1 MVLDI
6 IVVSLA
12 LISGII
18 GIKKGMITIVTKLV
32 GFILAIV
39 LAFSFY
45 KSFATYLTQN
55 YEFPA
60 KITESIKNAIVS
72 GDQKTSEDG
81 MENIDNAEH
90 VDNENIAEGDKVE
103 NLDDT
108 EKAQQEYISISNILQ
123 KFNLTGKINLEKEQE
138 NLDDKKTLS
147 DVVAEKITVY
157 IMNIISFLIIFLGI
171 IIVAAVL
178 SLVLGIIFSLPL
190 LNSVNRMGGFAAEVV
205 LFMVKLWVVLG
216 IISILSPMSFM
227 NWIVGL
233 IDSSTV
239 MKFLY
244 NHNVLMQLIYK
255 IKI

>member
-18 GIKKGMITIVTKLV
+18 GIKKGMIAIVTKLV
-32 GFILAIV
+32 GFV
-39 LAFSFY
+39 LALVLGFMFY
-45 KSFATYLTQN
+45 KSLATYLTQN
-55 YEFPA
+55 YEFSA
-60 KITESIKNAIVS
+60 KITESIKNAIAS
-72 GDQKTSEDG
+72 GEQKPSEDS
-81 MENIDNAEH
+81 AE
-90 VDNENIAEGDKVE
+90 DKVE
-103 NLDDT
+103 NSDDT

-123 KFNLTGKINLEKEQE
+123 KFNLTEKINLEKEQE
-138 NLDDKKTLS
+138 NLGEEKTLS
-147 DVVAEKITVY
+147 DAVAEKITVY

-178 SLVLGIIFSLPL
+178 SLVLGVIFSLPL

-244 NHNVLMQLIYK
+244 NHNILMQLIYK